1 MKKNDFI
8 GIYENA
14 LSEDY
19 CKTVIDH
26 FNNVQTI
33 NRLEHEGARPLE
45 KDNQIY
51 FLHTEKDKTIISSN
65 DFILAGFVDQLL
77 KCFNDYKKQYSIL
90 NNGINKYDL
99 NNDIKIQRT
108 VPGEGYHVWHCEASS
123 LAQSRRIL
131 LVFMYLNTC
140 EEGGETEFLYQH
152 KRIKA
157 KAGTIVIAPASWTHT
172 HRGNPPLSGEKYMIN
187 GWIEFKE

>member
-1 MKKNDFI
+1 MSDFI
-8 GIYENA
+8 GVYENA

-26 FNNVQTI
+26 FNSVQTI
-33 NRLEHEGARPLE
+33 NRSEHENANPLQ

-65 DFILAGFVDQLL
+65 DFILAGFIDQLL
-77 KCFNDYKKQYSIL
+77 KCFDDYKKQYSIL
-90 NNGINKYDL
+90 DTGIARYDL
-99 NNDIKIQRT
+99 NNDIKIQKNL
-108 VPGEGYHVWHCEASS
+108 PGEGYHVWHCEASS
-123 LAQSRRIL
+123 LAESRRIL

-187 GWIEFKE
+187 GWLEYKE